1 MASGSYMPTPV
12 LEVPIPKKDGGE
24 RRLGIPTVSD
34 KIAQTV
40 VKNRVEPR
48 LEAIF
53 HKDSYGYRPMRGAH
67 DALGITRKRCW
78 EYNWVIDLDIKGF
91 FDNIDRELL
100 LKAVDHHVSEPWMR
114 FYIRR
119 WLVAPMQTQVCGTLV
134 ERTQGT
140 PQGGVISP
148 LLANLFLH
156 YVFDH
161 WMQRHHSESPFA
173 RYADDAVIHCRS
185 RSQAQELLQ
194 AIKER
199 FEACGLELHPLKTK
213 IVYCKDDAR
222 HESHEHEK
230 FTFLSYEFRA
240 RKVRTR
246 YGTYFVGFN
255 PAISRE
261 SIVRLREEVR
271 SWKLLSQT
279 SLGLEELGKKYNAKI
294 RGWINYYG
302 RF

>member
-1 MASGSYMPTPV
+1 
-12 LEVPIPKKDGGE
+12 
-24 RRLGIPTVSD
+24 
-34 KIAQTV
+34 
-40 VKNRVEPR
+40 
-48 LEAIF
+48 
-53 HKDSYGYRPMRGAH
+53 
-67 DALGITRKRCW
+67 
-78 EYNWVIDLDIKGF
+78 VIDLDIKGF
-91 FDNIDRELL
+91 FDNIGHELL
-100 LKAVDHHVSEPWMR
+100 LKAVDHHISEPWMR
-114 FYIRR
+114 CYIRR
-119 WLVAPMQTQVCGTLV
+119 WLVAPMQTQACGTLL
-134 ERTQGT
+134 ERIKGT

-156 YVFDH
+156 YVFDY
-161 WMQRHHSESPFA
+161 WMQSHHRESPFA

-246 YGTYFVGFN
+246 YGNYFVGFN

-261 SIVRLREEVR
+261 AVVRLREEIR

-279 SLGLEELGKKYNAKI
+279 RLSLEQLGKKYNAKI

-302 RF
+302 RFYGSQLRKQVLRYLNDCLARWAAKKFKRLHGSQRQARRWLHKIFHREASLFAHWSQGVGMYG